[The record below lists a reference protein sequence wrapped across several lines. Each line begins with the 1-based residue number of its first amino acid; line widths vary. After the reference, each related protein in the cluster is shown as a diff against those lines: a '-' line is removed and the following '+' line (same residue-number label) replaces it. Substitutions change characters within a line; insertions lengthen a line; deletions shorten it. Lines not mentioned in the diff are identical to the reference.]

1 MNIQN
6 ENISFF
12 IWPFPLHPEVRIVLA
27 LRNRT
32 SHIARGKRAIGLG
45 LVRHARDNM
54 GKLTVDVRI
63 LNGNIFHVDIGRKP
77 AVNY

>member
-12 IWPFPLHPEVRIVLA
+12 IWPFPFHPELRIVLA
-27 LRNRT
+27 LRT